1 MYVSAGHGGGSC
13 CGDGDGRIV
22 VLMVI
27 VKNPSIT
34 FCLLLAKYSF
44 FKS

>member
-44 FKS
+44 F